1 MLETPRL
8 ALRELSPGDAEFIV
22 RLLNEPSFIRY
33 IGDRGVRTSA
43 DARTYILDG
52 PVASYERYGFGL
64 YLIELKSGRC
74 PIGICGLLKR
84 EFLDDVDIGFAL
96 LPEFWSQGY
105 AFEAA
110 CAVMDRARRDGVRRI
125 LAITSQDNDASMGL
139 LARLGFRFERLAR
152 LYAGEPE
159 LKVFVADL

>member
-8 ALRELSPGDAEFIV
+8 SLRELSVEDAEFIV
-22 RLLNEPSFIRY
+22 RLLNEPSFVRN
-33 IGDRGVRTSA
+33 IGDRGVRTA
-43 DARTYILDG
+43 DDARTYIRQG
-52 PVASYERYGFGL
+52 PIDSYERHGFGL
-64 YLIELKSGRC
+64 YLVELKGRRV

-110 CAVMDRARRDGVRRI
+110 SAVIARARDAGFTRV
-125 LAITSQDNDASMGL
+125 LAITSQENDPSIRL
-139 LARLGFRFERLAR
+139 LRKLGFYFERLAKISDT
-152 LYAGEPE
+152 EPD
-159 LKVFVADL
+159 LKVFAADL